1 MKKLN
6 FLSGLIVG
14 AVLFGG
20 ITAAAASGVIANITS
35 QLFFWNDS
43 PVKLDAYNIN
53 GSNYIKLRDVA
64 ALFNADI
71 IYDGT
76 TNSVYINTVTEPEPE
91 ELPEPTVPDEP
102 EEPSV
107 ETPDTEPEATAE
119 PEYTKPEIIDGT
131 AYAKEDYSAKANPE
145 IFNDTYTKDAYN
157 ALRQSIVDIEEIT
170 AGTDEYGYN
179 ENYVY
184 AHFIAEDSDFSTVGK
199 TETSVKSAAARIAG
213 YYDFTFGW
221 EPFIRNLADY
231 PGYRICRPFVR
242 DTLEPANNATES
254 FIQNLNGL
262 TDKEKIRKI
271 ATYVSVSIVY
281 KDDNVAGLN
290 EVFTS
295 TTPVNGVC
303 GTYSSAFTYLCQRAG
318 IPCLS
323 ILDNTHSWNEYYID
337 GRWYVSDIG
346 YYDIARTD
354 EMLFRTSYS
363 RVDLNP
369 ELTRFIKELLVPG
382 STK

>member
-6 FLSGLIVG
+6 FLSGLILG

-20 ITAAAASGVIANITS
+20 ITAVAASGVIANITS
-35 QLFFWNDS
+35 QIFFWNDT

-71 IYDGT
+71 IYDGE
-76 TNSVYINTVTEPEPE
+76 TNSVYINTKAVNEQ
-91 ELPEPTVPDEP
+91 DEP
-102 EEPSV
+102 M
-107 ETPDTEPEATAE
+107 ETPEANQPVIETENPEQENVQTA
-119 PEYTKPEIIDGT
+119 PTQKSEIIDGT
-131 AYAKEDYSAKANPE
+131 PYSKEDYSLSANPE

-157 ALRQSIVDIEEIT
+157 ALRQSLVDIEEIT
-170 AGTDEYGYN
+170 ADTDEYGYN

-184 AHFIAEDSDFSTVGK
+184 AHFIAADSDFATVGK
-199 TETSVKSAAARIAG
+199 TETAVKSAAARIAG

-221 EPFIRNLADY
+221 EPFIRNLSDY
-231 PGYRICRPFVR
+231 PGYRICRPYIR
-242 DTLEPANNATES
+242 DTLEPANEATES

-262 TDKEKIRKI
+262 TDKEKIKKI

-281 KDDNVAGLN
+281 KDDEVAGLN

-295 TTPVNGVC
+295 TTPVNGIC

-323 ILDNTHSWNEYYID
+323 ILDSTHAWNEFYIG

-346 YYDIARTD
+346 YYDITRTD
-354 EMLFRTSYS
+354 DMLFRTSYS
-363 RVDLNP
+363 RIDPNP
-369 ELTRFIKELLVPG
+369 ELTQFIKELLVPG

>member
-6 FLSGLIVG
+6 FLSGLILG

-20 ITAAAASGVIANITS
+20 TTAVAASGVIANITS
-35 QLFFWNDS
+35 QIFFWNDT

-71 IYDGT
+71 IYDGE
-76 TNSVYINTVTEPEPE
+76 TNSVYINTKAVNEQ
-91 ELPEPTVPDEP
+91 DEP
-102 EEPSV
+102 M
-107 ETPDTEPEATAE
+107 ETPEANQPVIETENPEQENVQTA
-119 PEYTKPEIIDGT
+119 PTQKPEIIDGT
-131 AYAKEDYSAKANPE
+131 PYSKEDYSLSANPE

-157 ALRQSIVDIEEIT
+157 ALRQSLVDIEEIT
-170 AGTDEYGYN
+170 ADTDEYGYN

-184 AHFIAEDSDFSTVGK
+184 AHFIAADSDFATVGK
-199 TETSVKSAAARIAG
+199 TETAVKSAAARIAG

-221 EPFIRNLADY
+221 EPFIRNLSDY
-231 PGYRICRPFVR
+231 PGYRICRPYIR
-242 DTLEPANNATES
+242 DTLEPANEATES

-262 TDKEKIRKI
+262 TDKEKIKKI

-281 KDDNVAGLN
+281 KDDEVAGLN

-295 TTPVNGVC
+295 TTPVNGIC

-323 ILDNTHSWNEYYID
+323 ILDSTHAWNEFYID

-346 YYDIARTD
+346 YYDITRTD
-354 EMLFRTSYS
+354 DMLFRTSYS
-363 RVDLNP
+363 RIDPNP
-369 ELTRFIKELLVPG
+369 ELTQFIKELLVPG